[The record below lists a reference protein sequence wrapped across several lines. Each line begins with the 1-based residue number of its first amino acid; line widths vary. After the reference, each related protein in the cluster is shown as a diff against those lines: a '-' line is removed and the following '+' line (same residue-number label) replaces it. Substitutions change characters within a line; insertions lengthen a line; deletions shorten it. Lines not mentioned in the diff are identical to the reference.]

1 MHDHDHKHVA
11 MNDHD
16 HDKFNHF
23 NRHRVFRNGVWVWI
37 YGPDY
42 YAGDDCSW
50 LLRRAQTTGSG
61 YWWSRYN
68 ACVGYY

>member
-1 MHDHDHKHVA
+1 MLK
-11 MNDHD
+11 
-16 HDKFNHF
+16 NHQSETT
-23 NRHRVFRNGVWVWI
+23 RL
-37 YGPDY
+37 YGADY
-42 YAGDDCSW
+42 YAGDDCSS

>member
-1 MHDHDHKHVA
+1 
-11 MNDHD
+11 MNDRDHD

-23 NRHRVFRNGVWVWI
+23 NRHRVFRNGVWVWL